1 MTLNEANKIL
11 ENRAKKQYGKS
22 IEWLV
27 NQIDNK
33 IINMSYVSN
42 EKTKVLEAYETY
54 HMKHLGNVWCGLN
67 NMGFCTPERSAKE
80 YRKYTMQ
87 QLKEDK

>member
-11 ENRAKKQYGKS
+11 ENRAKKHYGKS

-27 NQIDNK
+27 NQIDNGLDESEN
-33 IINMSYVSN
+33 IRSI
-42 EKTKVLEAYETY
+42 EWLVLEAYETY
-54 HMKHLGNVWCGLN
+54 HTKHLGNVWCGLN
-67 NMGFCTPERSAKE
+67 YVGFCTPERSAKE
-80 YRKYTMQ
+80 SRKYTMQ